1 MFIPLANK
9 YKPLKT
15 KGPDMKKKAF
25 PILISLLIIFTSF
38 LTACSDSPSEAEN
51 AAETEAAGNV
61 SGNDE
66 EETEEET
73 DITDLLPELSAAEE
87 DEGNG
92 EDEGDGEGTDD
103 YSDLCDLSY
112 LDENNN
118 ITIPLSEIS
127 DEAIYAGYISES
139 GTVMEIIVVE
149 SGGEIYYAAN
159 TCQVC
164 SGSPYAYYVQSGSYF
179 VCQNCGNSFSASRLG
194 SAAGGCNPVAVDG
207 VEISDEYITFSG
219 EFLEEYES
227 YFTNWKGINV

>member
-1 MFIPLANK
+1 MFVPRTNEHKLQ
-9 YKPLKT
+9 KT
-15 KGPDMKKKAF
+15 KGLNMNRKVLL
-25 PILISLLIIFTSF
+25 ILISLLLIFTLS
-38 LTACSDSPSEAEN
+38 LTACSGSSTEAEDS
-51 AAETEAAGNV
+51 AAETEAAGSV
-61 SGNDE
+61 SEEDE

-73 DITDLLPELSAAEE
+73 DIADLLPELSDAEE
-87 DEGNG
+87 DEEDG
-92 EDEGDGEGTDD
+92 EDADD

-149 SGGEIYYAAN
+149 NGGEIYYAAN

-219 EFLEEYES
+219 VFLEDYES

>member
-1 MFIPLANK
+1 
-9 YKPLKT
+9 
-15 KGPDMKKKAF
+15 MKKKVF

-87 DEGNG
+87 DS
-92 EDEGDGEGTDD
+92 EDTDD

-164 SGSPYAYYVQSGSYF
+164 SGSPYAYYVQNGSYF

-194 SAAGGCNPVAVDG
+194 SAAGGCNPVALDG
-207 VEISDEYITFSG
+207 VEISGEYITISG
-219 EFLEEYES
+219 ELLEEYES
-227 YFTNWKGINV
+227 YFTNWKGINE